1 MPVRVEISSANEAS
15 RNRRGKY
22 FRRREKWRRGEGA
35 FNFSLL
41 SFGSVGIDC
50 INISTQQRHDS
61 LPVVRVTTD
70 EIGHAIFIEISSR
83 QAERFSQIL
92 FQRLPQFVR
101 ADVGCKQIVAIT

>member
-50 INISTQQRHDS
+50 INISAQQRHDS

-83 QAERFSQIL
+83 QTQRLSLVL
-92 FQRLPQFVR
+92 FQS
-101 ADVGCKQIVAIT
+101 VAQLFR